1 MGQTVHE
8 VLGGQGGV
16 HLLEGGLGH
25 PPIYE
30 KSIDISSL
38 FLIASILYVKMILYI
53 FPEIEKPKRGN
64 VTSVF

>member
-1 MGQTVHE
+1 MGETVHK

-16 HLLEGGLGH
+16 HLLESGLGH
-25 PPIYE
+25 PPIHG
-30 KSIDISSL
+30 KSLDISPL
-38 FLIASILYVKMILYI
+38 FVIAGILYVKIISYI